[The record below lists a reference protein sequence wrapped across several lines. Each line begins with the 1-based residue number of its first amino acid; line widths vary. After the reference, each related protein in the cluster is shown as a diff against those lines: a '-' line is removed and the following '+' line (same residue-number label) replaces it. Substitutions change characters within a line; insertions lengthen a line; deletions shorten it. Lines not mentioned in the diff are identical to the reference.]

1 MILYSICHP
10 LPEYHPILSM
20 LLQMAEF
27 LFYGWITFHCVCVCI
42 YIFFIHSCFCSP
54 LPSSNLHVLRTHH
67 QPFSLPQK
75 HLILIF
81 PLLLAPT
88 LKTASSPSI
97 YAILQCRLHHPKVQM
112 WLFPHFRKFPHWM
125 EEKIQTTHTGILDL
139 SIFLCSPQ
147 PSPDACAE
155 HWTLLQWFFIDS

>member
-1 MILYSICHP
+1 VILYSICHS

-27 LFYGWITFHCVCVCI
+27 FLWLNNIPGCVSSLSTHAFVFLFLLQIYMPLGHIT
-42 YIFFIHSCFCSP
+42 
-54 LPSSNLHVLRTHH
+54 NL
-67 QPFSLPQK
+67 SLPQK

-88 LKTASSPSI
+88 LKTASSPSK
-97 YAILQCRLHHPKVQM
+97 YAILKCRLHCPEVQM
-112 WLFPHFRKFPHWM
+112 WPFTHLCKFPHWM

-139 SIFLCSPQ
+139 SIFLCSP
-147 PSPDACAE
+147 
-155 HWTLLQWFFIDS
+155 